1 MLLHLSAA
9 LQIGKD
15 ERCPTACQQCFPLT
29 GGFPDTHAAMLTLR
43 QTYKRIPKKSELM
56 FVYNALTAKGAV
68 EPHGPL
74 LVRSRRQPPLDMVN
88 LPTYFA

>member
-1 MLLHLSAA
+1 
-9 LQIGKD
+9 
-15 ERCPTACQQCFPLT
+15 
-29 GGFPDTHAAMLTLR
+29 MLTLR